1 MNLRSTDHT
10 LRTFV
15 GAVGVFAALV
25 MFTEHTVRSLA
36 PVLIL
41 STGML
46 TYSAMDEAYDLP
58 GGTNWLVYGLGL
70 VAVGVFLTLS
80 HTTWIGGV
88 AVLAGLWFV
97 LDGAATIR
105 YGSVRTPHAFASG
118 AESEAMLRMQ
128 ILNTVHRTL
137 RESDKSYTASELA
150 GACDLTESR
159 VRSALEY
166 LRHRDQVS
174 RTEGEYRAVPQTWG
188 RLTPVV
194 RLGIWLPHRLLRP
207 FRRVHA
213 NRRGES
219 DA

>member
-1 MNLRSTDHT
+1 MDLPVTGDT

-25 MFTEHTVRSLA
+25 MFTEYTVRSLA

-41 STGML
+41 SAGML

-58 GGTNWLVYGLGL
+58 DGTNWLGYGLGL

-80 HTTWIGGV
+80 YTTWIGGV

-97 LDGAATIR
+97 LDGAVTIR
-105 YGSVRTPHAFASG
+105 YGSARTPHEFVSG

-128 ILNTVHRTL
+128 ILHTVHRTL
-137 RESDKSYTASELA
+137 RESDQPRTPAELA
-150 GACDLTESR
+150 EACDLTESR

-166 LRHRDQVS
+166 LEHRDQVS
-174 RTEGEYRAVPQTWG
+174 RTDGEYRAVPQTWG

-207 FRRVHA
+207 FRQVRNH
-213 NRRGES
+213 R
-219 DA
+219 

>member
-1 MNLRSTDHT
+1 MNLSVTDDT

-25 MFTEHTVRSLA
+25 VFTEYTIRSLA

-41 STGML
+41 SAGML

-80 HTTWIGGV
+80 YTAWIGGV
-88 AVLAGLWFV
+88 VLLVGLWFV
-97 LDGAATIR
+97 LDGAITIR
-105 YGSVRTPHAFASG
+105 YGSVQTPHEFVSG

-128 ILNTVHRTL
+128 ILHTVYRTL
-137 RESDKSYTASELA
+137 RESDQPHTPTELA
-150 GACDLTESR
+150 EACDLTESR

-166 LRHRDQVS
+166 LERRGQVS
-174 RTEGEYRAVPQTWG
+174 RTDEEYRAVPQTWG

-194 RLGIWLPHRLLRP
+194 RFGAWLPHRILRP
-207 FRRVHA
+207 IRQVRNH
-213 NRRGES
+213 R
-219 DA
+219 

>member
-1 MNLRSTDHT
+1 MNLRVPDDT

-25 MFTEHTVRSLA
+25 VFTEHTVRSLA

-41 STGML
+41 SAGML

-58 GGTNWLVYGLGL
+58 SGTNWLVYGLGL
-70 VAVGVFLTLS
+70 VAVGVFLMLS
-80 HTTWIGGV
+80 YTAWIGGV
-88 AVLAGLWFV
+88 ALLAGFWFV
-97 LDGAATIR
+97 FDGAVTIR
-105 YGSVRTPHAFASG
+105 YGSARTPHEFVSG

-128 ILNTVHRTL
+128 ILHTVHRAL
-137 RESDKSYTASELA
+137 RESDQPHTPGELA
-150 GACDLTESR
+150 EACDLTESR

-166 LRHRDQVS
+166 LEQRGQVS

-194 RLGIWLPHRLLRP
+194 RFGAWLPHRILRP
-207 FRRVHA
+207 VRQVRNH
-213 NRRGES
+213 R
-219 DA
+219 